1 MTPGPQQRRLIW
13 CVGVRRSAI
22 AVAAL
27 MLVVAACG
35 GDDALPAVTIVA
47 AGPGLQ
53 LELSSGGGPVG
64 GPIPITVT
72 LTNGTGGT
80 LTVARPFFA
89 GNIVAFTVEDDAGNL
104 IPFDGPFAELE
115 PLHDDRIATLAPGES
130 VSHDFDLADHFVLEA
145 GTYTVTAGYRFQP
158 PEEGSRAL
166 AVAPGEGPHAAGISV
181 EVTP

>member
-1 MTPGPQQRRLIW
+1 M
-13 CVGVRRSAI
+13 RRSAI

>member
-1 MTPGPQQRRLIW
+1 MRRN
-13 CVGVRRSAI
+13 AI

-27 MLVVAACG
+27 LLVVAACG
-35 GDDALPAVTIVA
+35 GDEVLPAAVVSES
-47 AGPGLQ
+47 GLL
-53 LELSSGGGPVG
+53 LELSSPGGPAG

-72 LTNGTGGT
+72 LTNGTGDT

-89 GNIVAFTVEDDAGNL
+89 GNIVAFTVEDGADNL

-115 PLHDDRIATLAPGES
+115 PLHDDRIATLGPGES
-130 VSHDFDLADHFVLEA
+130 ASHDFDLADHFMLEA
-145 GTYTVTAGYRFQP
+145 GSYTVTAEYRFQP

-166 AVAPGEGPHAAGISV
+166 AVAPGEGPRAAGISV